1 LSFLFSWRRRIKEIT
16 RVRRVIEVLVR
27 NGLGFLVEQ
36 LALDRFVPRLWRR
49 RRLRAE
55 QAASRRTMPERLRRT
70 LEELG
75 ATWVKV
81 GQFLSGRADL
91 LPPAYIEELA
101 KLLDDAPP
109 VAIGE
114 VREVIL
120 RELGAPVES
129 LYARF
134 DEVPIASASIGQVHR
149 ASLSNGQEVIVKV
162 QRPGIEAEVEADLNL
177 LLAQARFLERRTEV
191 MREQNLVAIV
201 EQLSR
206 SLREELDYQRE
217 GRNAERVRA
226 NLASDP
232 RFVVPGVWW
241 DLTSRRVIT
250 MEYLQG
256 IQFNELERLRAAGYD
271 LASLA
276 HVAVESYL
284 TQIFE
289 NGFYQADPH
298 PANLLVMGE
307 RIGILDFGNVGQL
320 TESQKQLLGDMFLQ
334 ILDEDV
340 EGLARTIVKLGTSH
354 TRPSVE
360 AMERDLRRL
369 MVRYWGVSLEE
380 LSVGE
385 MIADIFKAA
394 RLHKVFLPADL
405 AQLARTIV
413 TMEGT
418 GRALDPNL
426 VLVEVLR
433 PFAVRLVRARL
444 SPIVAGR
451 RALRAARQ
459 AADLVQDFP
468 RRVDN
473 LWDQL
478 EAGDVSFGIEL
489 RHLSVMLTKLNS
501 MVNRLAYA
509 ILVASLIIGSSLIL
523 LGGREAWVLP
533 ILGLGIPVAQIAFLG
548 AVLAGVW
555 LLISIIRSQTL

>member
-1 LSFLFSWRRRIKEIT
+1 LSFLFSWRRRITEMA
-16 RVRRVIEVLVR
+16 RVRRVTEVLVR

-36 LALDRFVPRLWRR
+36 LALDRFLPRLWRR
-49 RRLRAE
+49 RGLRAE
-55 QAASRRTMPERLRRT
+55 QAASRRAMPERLRRT

-91 LPPAYIEELA
+91 LPPAYIEELS

-109 VAIGE
+109 VETGAI
-114 VREVIL
+114 REVIL
-120 RELGAPVES
+120 RELGAPVEA

-149 ASLSNGQEVIVKV
+149 ASLPNGQEVIVKV
-162 QRPGIEAEVEADLNL
+162 QRPGIETEVEADLNL

-256 IQFNELERLRAAGYD
+256 IQFNELERLRAAGYE

-276 HVAVESYL
+276 HVAVEGYL
-284 TQIFE
+284 EQIFE

-298 PANLLVMGE
+298 PANLLVVGE

-340 EGLARTIVKLGTSH
+340 EGLARTIVKMGTMR
-354 TRPSVE
+354 TRPALE
-360 AMERDLRRL
+360 AMERDLQRL
-369 MVRYWGVSLEE
+369 MVRYWGISLEK
-380 LSVGE
+380 LSIGE

-418 GRALDPNL
+418 GRALDPDL
-426 VLVEVLR
+426 VLVEALR
-433 PFAVRLVRARL
+433 PFAMRLVRSRL

-468 RRVDN
+468 RRVDT

-478 EAGDVSFGIEL
+478 EAGDVSFGIDL
-489 RHLSVMLTKLNS
+489 RHLGMMLTKLNS
-501 MVNRLAYA
+501 MVNRLVYA

-533 ILGLGIPVAQIAFLG
+533 ILGIGVPVAQMAFLG